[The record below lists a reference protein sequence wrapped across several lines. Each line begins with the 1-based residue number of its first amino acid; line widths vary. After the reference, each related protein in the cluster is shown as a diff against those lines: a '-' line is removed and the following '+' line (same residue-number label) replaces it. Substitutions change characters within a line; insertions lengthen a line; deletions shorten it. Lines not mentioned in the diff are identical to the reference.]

1 VGKVTQA
8 TRERVP
14 FIIHKADQPDVV
26 VNFFDTDGRAGKDG
40 AEVNLFEARTDA
52 FAVGDDEKRRKNLG
66 TSTFFEEEA
75 ITRLRD
81 DEESL

>member
-26 VNFFDTDGRAGKDG
+26 VNFFDADGLAGKTVLKLISLWPRQMRPQLVTTKKG
-40 AEVNLFEARTDA
+40 
-52 FAVGDDEKRRKNLG
+52 EKIWVIVHFSRKWL
-66 TSTFFEEEA
+66 
-75 ITRLRD
+75 
-81 DEESL
+81 SLV

>member
-1 VGKVTQA
+1 
-8 TRERVP
+8 
-14 FIIHKADQPDVV
+14 
-26 VNFFDTDGRAGKDG
+26 VNFFDADGLAGKDG
-40 AEVNLFEARTDA
+40 AEVNLFVAQTDA
-52 FAVGDDEKRRKNLG
+52 SAVGDDEKRRKNMG